1 MMEHS
6 PPFPSP
12 LWGCLGQLGGVA
24 CLMILKA
31 LFSHDYTESVMGES
45 FSRPSISDY
54 SPGHRGYD
62 RMSPSRCWLSE
73 ARRRVWPSKA
83 RSCRVCASELDS
95 WWDAFALGFILQQQA
110 NRLMPLRRWPL
121 WAGTFSHRR
130 WKGSTGPVCYSFDS
144 DWQHGLVPVP
154 RKCVHRLLHCY
165 PLINFWQT
173 LQYKTLT
180 GNCSVMQAAASRN
193 FANGS

>member
-1 MMEHS
+1 MVHISERHQGFWVRLWGDSELPSFPRANMMEHS
-6 PPFPSP
+6 PPFPSL

-130 WKGSTGPVCYSFDS
+130 WKGSTGP
-144 DWQHGLVPVP
+144 
-154 RKCVHRLLHCY
+154 CVFQ
-165 PLINFWQT
+165 FWQW
-173 LQYKTLT
+173 LT
-180 GNCSVMQAAASRN
+180 AWAGPSPQEVCA
-193 FANGS
+193 